1 MTALQETDPAVFD
14 LVRRETERQND
25 GLELIASENFASP
38 AVLQAL
44 GSPLTNKYA
53 EGLPGKRYYGGCGV
67 VDEVEDLARDRAKRL
82 FGAEWVNVQPHSG
95 ATANLAIYL
104 AFMEPG
110 DRLLGLDLAHGGH
123 LTHGSPVNFSGKLYD
138 AHFYGVD
145 VEGERAGHIDLDKVR
160 AKAQEVRPR
169 MLSVGASAYSRD
181 FDYAALRAI
190 ADEVGALLWVD
201 MAHTAGLIAAGVLN
215 DPLPHAHVVSTTTH
229 KTLRGPRGG
238 MLLVGRDVASPTG
251 ETWRKSGNPKTTGQV
266 LDSAMFPG
274 AIGGPLMHAIA
285 AKAVAFG
292 EALAPEFADY
302 QRRTVANARAMAE
315 AFVERG
321 YAVVSG
327 GTDNHLAL
335 VDLRPK
341 GITGKEAEAWLG
353 EAEVTVNKNMVPGDP
368 ESPFVTSGI
377 RVGAP
382 ALTTRGFGED
392 EFRTVVALIDRV
404 LASRGGEA
412 DAVRA
417 EVRALCGAFP
427 LYDASALGAEP
438 LVAG

>member
-14 LVRRETERQND
+14 IVRREVERQND
-25 GLELIASENFASP
+25 GVELIASENFVSP

-53 EGLPGKRYYGGCGV
+53 EGLPGKRYYGGCAV
-67 VDEVEDLARDRAKRL
+67 VDEVETLAIDRARQL
-82 FGAEWVNVQPHSG
+82 FGAEWANVQPHSG
-95 ATANLAIYL
+95 ATANLAVYL

-138 AHFYGVD
+138 ARFYGVEQ
-145 VEGERAGHIDLDKVR
+145 EGENAGRIDLDTLR
-160 AKAQEVRPR
+160 ATAREVQPV

-181 FDYAALRAI
+181 FDYAAMREI
-190 ADEVGALLWVD
+190 ADEVGAVLWVD
-201 MAHTAGLIAAGVLN
+201 MAHTAGLIAAGLLN
-215 DPLPHAHVVSTTTH
+215 DPLPHAHVVTTTTH

-238 MLLVGRDVASPTG
+238 LILVGTDGPSPTG
-251 ETWRKSGNPKTTGQV
+251 ETWAKSGTPKTTGQV

-274 AIGGPLMHAIA
+274 SIGGPLMHSIA

-292 EALAPEFADY
+292 EALRPEFADY
-302 QRRTVANARAMAE
+302 QRQTIRNAQAMAA

-335 VDLRPK
+335 VDLRGK
-341 GITGKEAEAWLG
+341 CTGKEAEAWLG
-353 EAEVTVNKNMVPGDP
+353 QAEITVNKNMVPGDP

-382 ALTTRGFGED
+382 AMTTRGFGED
-392 EFRTVVALIDRV
+392 EFRAVVEMMDRV
-404 LASRGGEA
+404 IASQGGQA
-412 DAVRA
+412 DAVRR
-417 EVRALCGAFP
+417 EVRALCDAFP
-427 LYDASALGAEP
+427 LYDVASLGAEP
-438 LVAG
+438 VAA

>member
-1 MTALQETDPAVFD
+1 MSALQETDPAVFD
-14 LVRRETERQND
+14 IVRREVERQND
-25 GLELIASENFASP
+25 GLELIASENFVSP

-53 EGLPGKRYYGGCGV
+53 EGLPGKRYYGGCAV
-67 VDEVEDLARDRAKRL
+67 VDEVETLAIDRAKEL
-82 FGAEWVNVQPHSG
+82 FGADWVNVQPHSG
-95 ATANLAIYL
+95 ATANSAIYL

-123 LTHGSPVNFSGKLYD
+123 LTHGSPVNFSGKLYEP
-138 AHFYGVD
+138 HFYGVEQ
-145 VEGERAGHIDLDKVR
+145 EGENVGRIDLGKVR
-160 AKAQEVRPR
+160 EKAREVRPR

-181 FDYAALRAI
+181 FDYATMREI
-190 ADEVGALLWVD
+190 ADEVDAILWVD
-201 MAHTAGLIAAGVLN
+201 MAHTAGLIAAGLLN

-238 MLLVGRDVASPTG
+238 MILVGNDGPSPTG
-251 ETWRKSGNPKTTGQV
+251 ETLRSGAPKTTGQV

-274 AIGGPLMHAIA
+274 TIGGPLMHVIA

-292 EALAPEFADY
+292 EALKPTFVDY
-302 QRRTVANARAMAE
+302 QRQTVRNAQVMAE
-315 AFVERG
+315 AFVDHG

-335 VDLRPK
+335 VDLRSK
-341 GITGKEAEAWLG
+341 GCTGKEAEAWLG
-353 EAEVTVNKNMVPGDP
+353 EADITVNKNMVPGDP

-377 RVGAP
+377 RVGTP
-382 ALTTRGFGED
+382 AMTTRGLD
-392 EFRTVVALIDRV
+392 EGDFRTIVALMDRV
-404 LASRGGEA
+404 ITSRGA
-412 DAVRA
+412 DAEAVRA
-417 EVRALCGAFP
+417 EVHALTEAFP
-427 LYDASALGAEP
+427 LYSLDRLGAES

>member
-1 MTALQETDPAVFD
+1 MSALKETDPAVYD
-14 LVRRETERQND
+14 IVRREVERQND
-25 GLELIASENFASP
+25 GLELIASENFVSP
-38 AVLQAL
+38 AVLEAL

-53 EGLPGKRYYGGCGV
+53 EGLPGKRYYGGCAV
-67 VDEVEDLARDRAKRL
+67 VDEVETLAIDRAKEL
-82 FGAEWVNVQPHSG
+82 FRADWVNVQPHSG
-95 ATANLAIYL
+95 ATANSAVYL

-123 LTHGSPVNFSGKLYD
+123 LTHGSPVNFSGKLYEP
-138 AHFYGVD
+138 HFYGVEQEGEAAGRID
-145 VEGERAGHIDLDKVR
+145 VEKVR
-160 AKAQEVRPR
+160 AKAREVRPT

-181 FDYAALRAI
+181 FDYAALRDI
-190 ADEVGALLWVD
+190 ADEVGAILWVD
-201 MAHTAGLIAAGVLN
+201 MAHTAGLIAVGLLN

-238 MLLVGRDVASPTG
+238 MILVGTDAPSPTG
-251 ETWRKSGNPKTTGQV
+251 EVWLKSGNPKSTGQV

-274 AIGGPLMHAIA
+274 TIGGPLMHVIA

-292 EALAPEFADY
+292 EALKPEFADY
-302 QRRTVANARAMAE
+302 QKQTIANAKAMAA

-321 YAVVSG
+321 YDVVSG

-335 VDLRPK
+335 IDLRGK
-341 GITGKEAEAWLG
+341 CTGKEAEAWLG
-353 EAEVTVNKNMVPGDP
+353 EAEITVNKNMVPGDP

-377 RVGAP
+377 RVGSP
-382 ALTTRGFGED
+382 AMTTRGLGTD
-392 EFRTVVALIDRV
+392 EFRTIVGLMDRV
-404 LASRGGEA
+404 ITSRGGEA

-417 EVRALCGAFP
+417 EVRALCEAFP
-427 LYDASALGAEP
+427 LYTLATGANN

>member
-1 MTALQETDPAVFD
+1 MSALHDSDPAVFD
-14 LVRRETERQND
+14 IVRREVERQND
-25 GLELIASENFASP
+25 GLELIASENFVSP

-53 EGLPGKRYYGGCGV
+53 EGLPGKRYYGGCAV
-67 VDEVEDLARDRAKRL
+67 VDEVETLAIERAKEL
-82 FGAEWVNVQPHSG
+82 FGADWVNVQPHSG
-95 ATANLAIYL
+95 ATANSAVYL
-104 AFMEPG
+104 AFMDPG

-123 LTHGSPVNFSGKLYD
+123 LTHGSPVNFSGKLYEP
-138 AHFYGVD
+138 HFYGVEQ
-145 VEGERAGHIDLDKVR
+145 EGENAGRINLDKVR
-160 AKAQEVRPR
+160 AKAHEVRPQ

-181 FDYAALRAI
+181 FDYATLRSI
-190 ADEVGALLWVD
+190 ADEVGAILWVD
-201 MAHTAGLIAAGVLN
+201 MAHTAGLIAAGLLN

-238 MLLVGRDVASPTG
+238 MILVGKDGPSPTG
-251 ETWRKSGNPKTTGQV
+251 ETLRSGAPKTTGQV

-274 AIGGPLMHAIA
+274 TIGGPLMHVIA

-292 EALAPEFADY
+292 EALRPTFIDY
-302 QRRTVANARAMAE
+302 QRQTVRNAQAMAA

-335 VDLRPK
+335 VDLRSK
-341 GITGKEAEAWLG
+341 GCTGKEAEAWLG
-353 EAEVTVNKNMVPGDP
+353 EADITVNKNMVPGDP

-377 RVGAP
+377 RVGTP
-382 ALTTRGFGED
+382 AMTTRGLGQD
-392 EFRTVVALIDRV
+392 EFQTIVDLMDRV
-404 LASRGGEA
+404 ITSRGVDAEA
-412 DAVRA
+412 ARS
-417 EVRALCGAFP
+417 EVHALCEAFP
-427 LYDASALGAEP
+427 LYDLSRLGAES